1 MMSDIRGTN
10 EYYGD
15 EDDVEMTEAEE
26 QQSEEEA
33 HQHFVIQEFSDL
45 LLSVGSHSV
54 IGQLSDEA
62 REELIM
68 AFQENFNNLKK
79 ESK

>member
-1 MMSDIRGTN
+1 MSDIRGTN

-15 EDDVEMTEAEE
+15 EDDVEMTAAEE
-26 QQSEEEA
+26 QQAQEEA

-45 LLSVGSHSV
+45 LLSVGPYSV

-68 AFQENFNNLKK
+68 ALQENFNNLKK
-79 ESK
+79 GE

>member
-1 MMSDIRGTN
+1 MSDIRGTN

-15 EDDVEMTEAEE
+15 EDDVEMTAAEM
-26 QQSEEEA
+26 QQAQEEA
-33 HQHFVIQEFSDL
+33 HQYFVIQEFSNL
-45 LLSVGSHSV
+45 LLSVGPHSV

-79 ESK
+79 ENK

>member
-1 MMSDIRGTN
+1 MSDIRGTN

-15 EDDVEMTEAEE
+15 EDDVEMTAAEE
-26 QQSEEEA
+26 QQAQEEA

-45 LLSVGSHSV
+45 LLSVGPHAV

-68 AFQENFNNLKK
+68 AFQDNFNNLKK
-79 ESK
+79 GE